1 MAQSGEETNTFLGML
16 GALGALHSA
25 SQFDIP
31 AFA

>member
-1 MAQSGEETNTFLGML
+1 MAQSREEKTFPGML